1 MALSTPLARAES
13 VARDARRFDAL
24 LKEHHP
30 RVYRFAYRLTGS
42 RLDAEDLAQDAFVR
56 AHRAFDKYDPTR
68 PFEQWILRITYRL
81 FIDSLRRRKQPQ
93 TFSLDEFRDLP
104 DAEIRVSREI
114 PDGRANPEALLMEG
128 TLDERLEKALEK
140 MPDPFRRA
148 VWMADVE
155 GLSYE
160 EIAEAMR
167 CSTGTVRSRIHRG
180 RTHLRRALAGLK
192 ALAQSAA
199 LLLAPALVSAIEM

>member
-1 MALSTPLARAES
+1 MALSSTITRPEHNQA
-13 VARDARRFDAL
+13 DATRFDAL
-24 LKEHHP
+24 LKEHRP
-30 RVYRFAYRLTGS
+30 RVYRFAFRLTGS

-81 FIDSLRRRKQPQ
+81 FIDSLRRRKQPL

-104 DAEIRVSREI
+104 DAELRVAREI
-114 PDGRANPEALLMEG
+114 PDGRANPESMMMEG
-128 TLDERLEKALEK
+128 TLDERLEKALDK
-140 MPDPFRRA
+140 MPNPFRQA

-155 GLSYE
+155 GMSYDD
-160 EIAEAMR
+160 IAVKMG

-192 ALAQSAA
+192 ALVQTAA
-199 LLLAPALVSAIEM
+199 LLFAPALVCAIDV